1 MKNLYLFGIS
11 NGNVPCIVKFDPIS
25 KNLIKMLVPEGMK
38 VLNYMNCIYIN
49 ENTIY
54 LTGGI
59 NKGLNEIATEA
70 KIYNP
75 EAGTFQALPS
85 MIQPRYTHF
94 GVFFENKLYCFGGR
108 YFGKGMVGILKACE
122 YFDFNTWRWFEM
134 CPMRKRRCT
143 GNALVY
149 GNEMYV
155 FGGYTGDK
163 ERARMVELIPNRPT
177 TRIVPSSSA
186 IITRPVKA
194 IDANVIFGDSQ
205 ASATQ
210 EEWSFLSLLGNV

>member
-94 GVFFENKLYCFGGR
+94 GVFFENKLFCFGGR

-163 ERARMVELIPNRPT
+163 ERARMVEKYDVDN
-177 TRIVPSSSA
+177 
-186 IITRPVKA
+186 
-194 IDANVIFGDSQ
+194 D
-205 ASATQ
+205 
-210 EEWSFLSLLGNV
+210 